1 MGDLF
6 QSETV
11 ELQYQRRQQVSFS
24 MFVPTYLQS
33 GDALSINAICN
44 ILHKTFANYVVL
56 SEHPIHQFSIRLFQK
71 IVDVEKIK
79 YSRNIFK

>member
-1 MGDLF
+1 MMGDLF

-44 ILHKTFANYVVL
+44 ILH
-56 SEHPIHQFSIRLFQK
+56 EHF
-71 IVDVEKIK
+71 E
-79 YSRNIFK
+79 N